1 MARRRKDDGEGV
13 SLFPFLS
20 ILACLIG
27 ILTLMIS
34 LMSRMNSSDTA
45 GQSEEDIA
53 RAKKRSQLVS
63 LAQGL
68 EVEIDD
74 LDKRIKKE
82 RASSLQLAKLRD
94 ERQKLE
100 GKSADLKKQQ
110 NMSPDEIK
118 ASNEKLQQEI
128 ASLVDKNGQLEK
140 KAKEIKDEITARKA
154 APDPPKSVQVRP
166 GGSGNNRPSSVF
178 FVECSDK
185 GINLYKRGGAKPQ
198 FIPTDQI
205 AKSPAYQDYLSK
217 IKRVRDPMVLYLIRR
232 SGYSTYR
239 WAANEALTKHELRTG
254 KLPLPNDGK
263 LDLSAF
269 E

>member
-1 MARRRKDDGEGV
+1 MARRRKVEDAGI

-27 ILTLMIS
+27 VLTLMIS
-34 LMSRMNSSDTA
+34 VMTRLNSPDTA
-45 GQSEEDIA
+45 GQTEEDIN

-74 LDKRIKKE
+74 LDKRLKKE
-82 RASSLQLAKLRD
+82 RASSLQLAKLRE
-94 ERQKLE
+94 ERQQLE
-100 GKSADLKKQQ
+100 GKSAELKKQQ
-110 NMSPDEIK
+110 NKSPDEIK
-118 ASNEKLQQEI
+118 ATAEKLQQEI
-128 ASLVDKNGQLEK
+128 ASLIAKKGQLEK
-140 KAKEIKDEITARKA
+140 EAKEIKDEITARKA

-178 FVECSDK
+178 FVECSEK
-185 GINLYKRGGAKPQ
+185 GINLYKRGGTQPQ
-198 FIPTDQI
+198 FIKMDDIP
-205 AKSPAYQDYLSK
+205 KSGAYQDYLKK
-217 IKRVRDPMVLYLIRR
+217 IKSVRDPMVLYLIRR
-232 SGYSTYR
+232 TGYSTYR
-239 WAANEALTKHELRTG
+239 WAAHEALTKHQLRTG
-254 KLPLPNDGK
+254 KLPLPNDGE

>member
-1 MARRRKDDGEGV
+1 MARRRKVDGEGV

-68 EVEIDD
+68 EIEIDD
-74 LDKRIKKE
+74 LDKRLKKE
-82 RASSLQLAKLRD
+82 RATSLELAKLR
-94 ERQKLE
+94 EQRKELE
-100 GKSADLKKQQ
+100 GKSAELKKQK
-110 NMSPDEIK
+110 NRSPDEIK
-118 ASNEKLQQEI
+118 QANEKLKQEI
-128 ASLVDKNGQLEK
+128 ASLINKKGQLEK
-140 KAKEIKDEITARKA
+140 EAKEIKDEITARKA
-154 APDPPKSVQVRP
+154 APDPPKSVQIRP

-185 GINLYKRGGAKPQ
+185 GINLFKRGGTQPQ
-198 FIPTDQI
+198 FIQMDDIP
-205 AKSPAYQDYLSK
+205 KSAAYQDYLSK
-217 IKRVRDPMVLYLIRR
+217 IKKVRDPMVLYLIRR
-232 SGYSTYR
+232 NGYSTYR
-239 WAANEALTKHELRTG
+239 WAAHEALTKHKLRTG
-254 KLPLPNDGK
+254 KLPLPNDGE